1 LLRDIRLAL
10 NQPTSQRSYFLGIL
24 NGVSTRVGM
33 SLTHPSMVLS
43 VFIRTLG
50 GSNAL
55 IGLLPAIRFGGW
67 FLPQFLVASW
77 IQPKPRKVPTVV
89 ALETVRVLIYG
100 ALGALICTLGLSYP
114 RLLLVLFFVLFTLSR
129 LAAGTGALARMDA
142 IGKIVSPARRTSF
155 FAARGFWG
163 GAIVF
168 GAGFLVRDLLDP
180 AQHLTFPVNFALLFG
195 LSCLSFLVA
204 VLSFSRVKETPGP
217 AGQAPHSLKAQ
228 LARAPVLLKQD
239 PEFKRYLVARILL
252 NTMRIAE
259 PFYTVFALDILGA
272 PVSMVGFYLSAMTLA
287 NILSNPLWQ
296 WAERTRGTYF
306 MVKAASLLTVLAPL
320 LAATLPWLMRA
331 AGFTVARYGLL
342 PAYLFTGV
350 FLLAGSANSGRGIG
364 LMALLLDIA
373 PDQERASYVGLVNT
387 ALGFVSFLPILAGA
401 IIDRVGF
408 EPVFFATTFL
418 LLLGYLVTL
427 GWKPR

>member
-1 LLRDIRLAL
+1 
-10 NQPTSQRSYFLGIL
+10 
-24 NGVSTRVGM
+24 M
-33 SLTHPSMVLS
+33 
-43 VFIRTLG
+43 
-50 GSNAL
+50 
-55 IGLLPAIRFGGW
+55 
-67 FLPQFLVASW
+67 
-77 IQPKPRKVPTVV
+77 
-89 ALETVRVLIYG
+89 
-100 ALGALICTLGLSYP
+100 
-114 RLLLVLFFVLFTLSR
+114 
-129 LAAGTGALARMDA
+129 
-142 IGKIVSPARRTSF
+142 
-155 FAARGFWG
+155 
-163 GAIVF
+163 
-168 GAGFLVRDLLDP
+168 
-180 AQHLTFPVNFALLFG
+180 
-195 LSCLSFLVA
+195 
-204 VLSFSRVKETPGP
+204 
-217 AGQAPHSLKAQ
+217 
-228 LARAPVLLKQD
+228 LLKQD

-252 NTMRIAE
+252 NTMRVAE

-296 WAERTRGTYF
+296 WAERARDTYF

-350 FLLAGSANSGRGIG
+350 FLLAGSANSGRGIS

-387 ALGFVSFLPILAGA
+387 VLGFVSFLPILAGA
-401 IIDRVGF
+401 IIDWVGF

>member
-1 LLRDIRLAL
+1 MSRR
-10 NQPTSQRSYFLGIL
+10 NYFLGIV

-77 IQPKPRKVPTVV
+77 IQPKPRKVSTVV

-100 ALGALICTLGLSYP
+100 ALGVLICALGLSHP
-114 RLLLVLFFVLFTLSR
+114 RLVLVLFFVLFTLSR

-142 IGKIVSPARRTSF
+142 IGKIVSPARRASF
-155 FAARGFWG
+155 FAARGLWG

-168 GAGFLVRDLLDP
+168 GVGFLVRNLLDP
-180 AQHLTFPVNFALLFG
+180 AQGLTFPVNFALLFG

-217 AGQAPHSLKAQ
+217 EGQAPHSLQAQ

-296 WAERTRGTYF
+296 RAERTRGTYF

-387 ALGFVSFLPILAGA
+387 ALGFVSLLPILAGA

-408 EPVFFATTFL
+408 EPVFIATTSL